1 MDFNFSGIEII
12 VFAFGIAA
20 LAVLFGFVIIAEK
33 RIKEQRKDVIT
44 KNKKFIEQTNKFKE
58 MIDD

>member
-12 VFAFGIAA
+12 VFAFGLAA
-20 LAVLFGFVIIAEK
+20 LVVFFGFVIIAEK
-33 RIKEQRKDVIT
+33 RLREQRKDVIE
-44 KNKKFIEQTNKFKE
+44 KNKKFKE